1 MIPPIDDID
10 PDAPHTSSSSK
21 TTSKKKDTTENPAKD
36 SSSERGSSGITSRIP
51 GSSTIVK
58 DGILYIID
66 DDDIVAQIPE
76 EAGSSEETVD
86 AEDAYSAA
94 DLAAEEL
101 LRQQSLA
108 AGFWG
113 TVPGYLTMI
122 AIILVLLLLALF
134 FLFFGVIVTG
144 EIEEHDEVFELC
156 AIRLMKWK
164 DGNWCVRLG
173 SAFDENAVLK
183 LRIGIL
189 FGVMFD
195 EWTLTGETEGI
206 YEGRVEG
213 PISQNMLMY
222 RKNIRR
228 SL

>member
-1 MIPPIDDID
+1 M
-10 PDAPHTSSSSK
+10 
-21 TTSKKKDTTENPAKD
+21 
-36 SSSERGSSGITSRIP
+36 
-51 GSSTIVK
+51 K

-76 EAGSSEETVD
+76 EAGSSEEAVD

-113 TVPGYLTMI
+113 TIPGYLTMI

-189 FGVMFD
+189 FAVMFD